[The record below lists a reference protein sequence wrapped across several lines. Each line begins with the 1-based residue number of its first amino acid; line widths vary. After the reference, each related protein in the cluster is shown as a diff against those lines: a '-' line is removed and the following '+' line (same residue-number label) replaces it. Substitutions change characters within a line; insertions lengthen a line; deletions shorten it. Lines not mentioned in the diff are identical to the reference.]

1 MNKIILCEV
10 CREAKDQESFCPKCT
25 FYIQQYCNN
34 CIEKS
39 AYTCAKCK
47 EARNFLESDD
57 KRQASAERTD
67 RNHIIHISLEYAE
80 GKKMLKNRKSNALD
94 KLIESNDR
102 KKILQAFS
110 CLTETQKRRF
120 IAHCID
126 GMTYREIAAK
136 EGVNHTKIQK
146 SVEQA
151 RKKIKNFFK

>member
-1 MNKIILCEV
+1 MNKIILCKV
-10 CREAKDQESFCPKCT
+10 CREVKDPENYCDKCA
-25 FYIQQYCNN
+25 FYINQYCNN
-34 CIEKS
+34 CMEKS
-39 AYTCAKCK
+39 IYTCTRCK
-47 EARNFLESDD
+47 EARDFLECDD
-57 KRQASAERTD
+57 KRQASSERTD

-80 GKKMLKNRKSNALD
+80 SKKMLKNKKLDALD

-120 IAHCID
+120 VAHCIE
-126 GMTYREIAAK
+126 GSTYREIAAK

-151 RKKIKNFFK
+151 RKKLKNFFK